1 MFSMSPHLMRDIEG
15 AMNGA
20 AIGVLVC
27 VGEEFVLV
35 QCPVLIIHRVVKSDG
50 DHLVG
55 YKPSENVL
63 HLL

>member
-50 DHLVG
+50 DHL
-55 YKPSENVL
+55 
-63 HLL
+63 